1 MKIPVQHKVY
11 YQILLIKVAKEQ
23 KNRKVEI
30 VNRKARFEY
39 HFLSEYEAGIVLTGT
54 EIKSIREGNAN
65 LKEAYC
71 IFKDGELYIRNMHIA
86 EYKYGTYNNHEP
98 MRPRKLLLKKGE
110 LKKLERRVKEKG
122 LTIVPYKLYLS
133 ERGYAKILIQ
143 LAQGKK
149 AYDKR
154 ESIKARDSK
163 RDLERIKKIR
173 G

>member
-1 MKIPVQHKVY
+1 
-11 YQILLIKVAKEQ
+11 VAKEQ
-23 KNRKVEI
+23 KPRKIEI

-39 HFLSEYEAGIVLTGT
+39 QFLSEIEVGIILTGT
-54 EIKSIREGNAN
+54 EIKSIRANNAN

-86 EYKYGTYNNHEP
+86 EYKYGTTNNHDP
-98 MRPRKLLLKKGE
+98 IRPRKLLLKKAE
-110 LKKLERRVKEKG
+110 LKKLERKVKEKG
-122 LTIVPYKLYLS
+122 LTIVPYKLYIS
-133 ERGYAKILIQ
+133 ERGFAKVLIE

-149 AYDKR
+149 SYDKR

-163 RDLERIKKIR
+163 RDLDRIKKIK